1 MEDSFSQSNLSADNV
16 GGEPFGAF
24 QNKVLEFFRQ
34 RSPSLSEDSFP
45 ITRVRDGTWNRN
57 FSSVSDPKET
67 KHIPAVKQNLSD
79 K

>member
-57 FSSVSDPKET
+57 FSSVSGKRFNRRL
-67 KHIPAVKQNLSD
+67 A
-79 K
+79 